1 MRHYDA
7 TYYAKRAREYEVVY
21 SKPERQV
28 DLQYLRERIPTR
40 FAGRSVLEVAC
51 GTGYWT
57 QFIAQS
63 ARIICATDLTEETLA
78 IARGKNIAASRA
90 LFKVADA
97 MALPADLGTFDSA
110 FCGFWWSHLAHAQI
124 DAFIASL
131 HARLVP
137 GATVLLLDNRYVEGS
152 STPISRRTAEGDTYQ
167 LRHLA
172 NGSNYDVLKN
182 FPSEEDI
189 RTQLRGRA
197 INVQYTAL
205 QYYWLVEYQ
214 CAA

>member
-1 MRHYDA
+1 MW
-7 TYYAKRAREYEVVY
+7 RAREYEAVY

-28 DLQYLRERIPTR
+28 DLQCLRERIPAR

-57 QFIAQS
+57 QYIAQA
-63 ARIICATDLTEETLA
+63 ARTMCATDLAEETLSV
-78 IARGKNIAASRA
+78 AREKDLAESHVR
-90 LFKVADA
+90 FKVADA
-97 MALPADLGTFDSA
+97 MALPADLGMFESV
-110 FCGFWWSHLAHAQI
+110 FCGFWWLHLAHAQI